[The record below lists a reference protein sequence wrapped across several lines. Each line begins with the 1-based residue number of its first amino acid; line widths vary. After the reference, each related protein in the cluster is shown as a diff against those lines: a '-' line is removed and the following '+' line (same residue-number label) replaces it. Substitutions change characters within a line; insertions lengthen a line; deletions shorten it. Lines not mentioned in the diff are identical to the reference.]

1 MLHIHSAC
9 FRIQRVLHRTKISL
23 AECLT
28 AMGSMKSSNEA
39 NWPMKRNTR
48 YKGDSQGAV
57 RIKDGHKAQ
66 KNLSF
71 SSDKNA
77 ITDTDMIDRTSL
89 GMRFFD
95 SQANLSS
102 SRQRLLRK
110 ILDESNETFF
120 LSSREL
126 GKRYNVD
133 SATIIRTVQALGY
146 EKFADF
152 AQDLREHFVTGITPY
167 SAMRAAEQTNKSVS
181 DRVRQSVD
189 KDLENIKA
197 FGTQL
202 DPDKIVEIAKQ
213 INHARRIVIVGIDF
227 AASLAGSLAYALV
240 RLGFDADAPV
250 GSSGVV
256 QNKIKIMTPK
266 DLLVAISFGRGL
278 RDTIGAVKSARR
290 RNVPSFGITDSDT
303 TPIARYCDTYL
314 VTPTARTSFIDS
326 YVAPT
331 AAINAI
337 LVACAHS
344 QSARSL
350 QHLRESEEE
359 NFASNRWYS
368 EARETDNSDNRR

>member
-1 MLHIHSAC
+1 MDKKTPY
-9 FRIQRVLHRTKISL
+9 V
-23 AECLT
+23 T
-28 AMGSMKSSNEA
+28 ARA
-39 NWPMKRNTR
+39 RNKKNVVG
-48 YKGDSQGAV
+48 YDEIGAFGDLDESGDGLENQGA
-57 RIKDGHKAQ
+57 AEQ
-66 KNLSF
+66 
-71 SSDKNA
+71 
-77 ITDTDMIDRTSL
+77 TTL
-89 GMRFFD
+89 GARFFSTQGD
-95 SQANLSS
+95 LSS
-102 SRQRLLRK
+102 SRQRLLRQ

-120 LSSREL
+120 LSSREM
-126 GKRYNVD
+126 GRRYNVD
-133 SATIIRTVQALGY
+133 SATIIRTIQALGY

-152 AQDLREHFVTGITPY
+152 AQDLREHFVTQITPY
-167 SAMRAAEQTNKSVS
+167 SAMKAAEQTNQSVS
-181 DRVRQSVD
+181 DRVRRSVE
-189 KDLENIKA
+189 KDLENLNTLKA
-197 FGTQL
+197 NL

-213 INHARRIVIVGIDF
+213 INHARRIVIIGIDF

-266 DLLVAISFGRGL
+266 DLLIAMSFGRGL
-278 RDTIGAVKSARR
+278 RDTIGAVQSARR

-303 TPIARYCDTYL
+303 TPVAKYSDAYL
-314 VTPTARTSFIDS
+314 VASTDRTSFIDS

-350 QHLRESEEE
+350 EHLRESEEE

-368 EARETDNSDNRR
+368 ESKNADGRVTKK